1 MGVTDEM
8 IRKTLDQIKEAQQ
21 LNKAITLSTGL
32 QGYDLEQPARN
43 LYPVLSP
50 IRNMLPRTKAA
61 KGSSAV
67 HWKAIT
73 ALSSTGSSF
82 VGEGLRNSE
91 ISYTEVDKSAS
102 YKTWGRDDSVTRE
115 SEQQARG
122 FEDLRAR
129 SARSLLQRVMIEE
142 EDILIGANNSTAL
155 GTTPTPV
162 IANAGTGGT
171 IAAGTYDV
179 ICVALPFLG
188 YRSAT
193 ISQVN
198 SFNHAAKSAASSTT
212 TTTGSTSVISGHVTP
227 VSGAAGY
234 AWFIGTAGAEKCEL
248 ITTTANFL
256 ATALLGTGQA
266 ATAVSGDTSAD
277 TLAYDGMIPQIVNGG
292 GYVLAQPNGT
302 DGTGTPLTYDSA
314 GGIVEF
320 DKVLKYQ
327 WDNNRL
333 SPDII
338 FVNAQEAMNL
348 SVKILKSSNNPV
360 YQFIVPQGD
369 AQGSLMGSALVTRY
383 LNKFT
388 GEPVKIQTH
397 PTLPA
402 GTVLFFTQN
411 LPAWYV
417 DTNIEG
423 VWDVHVLEDYY
434 ELMYAMTTRKWEH
447 GIYANGVLRCYLPA
461 AQSLLT
467 NVANG

>member
-1 MGVTDEM
+1 MGVSEEM

-50 IRNMLPRTKAA
+50 IRNMLPRKKAA

-73 ALSSTGSSF
+73 GLSTTGSPF
-82 VGEGLRNSE
+82 VAEGARNSE
-91 ISYTEVDKSAS
+91 IIYTEVDKNAS

-115 SEQQARG
+115 AEQQAMG

-142 EDILIGANNSTAL
+142 EDILIGGNTTTAL

-162 IANAGTGGT
+162 IANAGTGGN

-179 ICVALPFLG
+179 ICVALPYMG

-193 ISQVN
+193 INQVN
-198 SFNHAAKSAASSTT
+198 SFNHAAKSVASSTT
-212 TTTGSTSVISGHVTP
+212 TTSGSTSVISGHVTP
-227 VSGAAGY
+227 VNGAVAY

-248 ITTTANFL
+248 ITTVANFL
-256 ATALLGTGQA
+256 ATTLLGTGQLA
-266 ATAVSGDTSAD
+266 SAVSADTSAD
-277 TLAYDGMIPQIVNGG
+277 ANAYDGLIPQIVAG
-292 GYVLAQPNGT
+292 GYVLSQPNGT
-302 DGTGTPLTYDSA
+302 DGTGTPLTYDNA
-314 GGIVEF
+314 TGIVEF

-327 WDNNRL
+327 WDTNRL

-338 FVNAQEAMNL
+338 FVNSQEAMNISL
-348 SVKILKSSNNPV
+348 KVLKSSNNPA
-360 YQFIVPQGD
+360 YQFIVDAGD
-369 AQGSLMGSALVTRY
+369 NQGSLMGSALVTRY
-383 LNKFT
+383 FNKFT
-388 GEPVKIQTH
+388 GTPVKIQTH

-402 GTVLFFTQN
+402 GTVMFFTQN
-411 LPAWYV
+411 LPSWYV

-423 VWDVHVLEDYY
+423 AWDVHLLEDYY
-434 ELMYAMTTRKWEH
+434 ELMYALTTRKWEH
-447 GIYANGVLRCYLPA
+447 GIYANGVLRGYIPG